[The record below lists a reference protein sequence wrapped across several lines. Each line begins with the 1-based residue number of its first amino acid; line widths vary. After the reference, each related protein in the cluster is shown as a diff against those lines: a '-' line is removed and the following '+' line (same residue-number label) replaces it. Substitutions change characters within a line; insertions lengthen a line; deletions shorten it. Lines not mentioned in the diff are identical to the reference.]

1 MRLAAAFFLSCFLVV
16 PSAIRAQQADS
27 QPLLNETQAEGRLL
41 FQQRCPICHSSV
53 MITHRP
59 YAPILFK
66 GRVVGNEDRIRE
78 TIENGRPG
86 RMPAFKYGMSPQEIN
101 AIVEYLKTVTTPF
114 EMHPKGQPGAPAPNE
129 NANSNAS
136 E

>member
-1 MRLAAAFFLSCFLVV
+1 MRYSIFLLSVLLL
-16 PSAIRAQQADS
+16 STATIRAQQADS
-27 QPLLNETQAEGRLL
+27 PDSLNESQKEGRLL

-59 YAPILFK
+59 YAPVLFK

-78 TIENGRPG
+78 AIENGRPG
-86 RMPAFKYGMSPQEIN
+86 RMPAFKYGMSSQEIN
-101 AIVEYLKTVTTPF
+101 AIIEYLKTVTTPF
-114 EMHPKGQPGAPAPNE
+114 EMHPKGQPGAPPPNE
-129 NANSNAS
+129 NANPNAS